1 MKTIEQHA
9 IELNELCKRGYEDP
23 AAVLVEMS
31 TMALQMPEELRYLCD
46 MAAFGV
52 RRTKEISKTA
62 QKRSAT
68 LAKRKEK

>member
-1 MKTIEQHA
+1 MKTIEQQA
-9 IELNELCKRGYEDP
+9 IELNELCKRGYEEP
-23 AAVLVEMS
+23 AAVLAEMS

-52 RRTKEISKTA
+52 RRTKEISGTA
-62 QKRSAT
+62 QKRAAT